1 MRMQFSL
8 FILLL
13 FCKSFNSF
21 YLNGFN
27 LNTLSD
33 IGIASSSLIFSKKI
47 IEQKHNTNT
56 LYCSIGM
63 NKSTSSDSMESTD
76 SISLNSFNYTRKIIH
91 ITAAPLFI
99 STWQFYDSKFIASLV
114 PICACIYLLKNK
126 SNVNL
131 LRYSQDE
138 YGSKDP
144 VSYSRGPFLYTLVLS
159 FITLLFWKDN
169 PLGIIAMTQ
178 LSFGDGFAD
187 IVGSNF
193 GKFKIFPNNKSIE
206 GTLAFILMSSIA
218 TKYILNIAYYN
229 QNFSSFYH
237 KFSDNEIF
245 LISIFCGL
253 GEVFLTG
260 VNTKVDSN
268 ESDIYPLNKDISSK
282 KDRKYFD
289 IDDNIIIPLIAIIIG
304 NFLIFN
310 NLLKSALE
318 IPNQ

>member
-1 MRMQFSL
+1 MQSIL
-8 FILLL
+8 FIFLLL
-13 FCKSFNSF
+13 CKSFNSF
-21 YLNGFN
+21 YFNGFN

-47 IEQKHNTNT
+47 LEQNHNTNT
-56 LYCSIGM
+56 LYCSIGV
-63 NKSTSSDSMESTD
+63 NVSA
-76 SISLNSFNYTRKIIH
+76 SLDPINYTRKIIH

-131 LRYSQDE
+131 STYSQRE
-138 YGSKDP
+138 YESKDP
-144 VSYSRGPFLYTLVLS
+144 VSDSRGPFLYTLVLS

-178 LSFGDGFAD
+178 LSFGDGFAYL
-187 IVGSNF
+187 VGSNF

-206 GTLAFILMSSIA
+206 GTLAFIFMSSIA

-237 KFSDNEIF
+237 KFSDNEIL

-260 VNTKVDSN
+260 INTKIDSN
-268 ESDIYPLNKDISSK
+268 ESDRLIKSDSLW
-282 KDRKYFD
+282 KYFD
-289 IDDNIIIPLIAIIIG
+289 IDDNIIIPLIAIIVG

-318 IPNQ
+318 IPNQL